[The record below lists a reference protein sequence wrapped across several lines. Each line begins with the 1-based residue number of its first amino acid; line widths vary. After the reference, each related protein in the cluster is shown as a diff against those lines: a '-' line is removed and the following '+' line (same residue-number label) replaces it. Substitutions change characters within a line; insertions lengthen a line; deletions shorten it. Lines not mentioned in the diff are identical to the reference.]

1 MIGDLCLLFNLPVA
15 PSRIEGIM
23 SNLFEIFP
31 PNHPV
36 FAGGRYLRAFDHL
49 HDIDH
54 FEHSIL
60 TYLGSLMPYDKGFVD
75 HPAFPSIATISRA
88 TKICE
93 STIRKKIRQLERKG
107 YVKVKAVRF
116 LNCQGRFQQ
125 SSNDYYLAPLA
136 FEFFADVMG
145 SRNHIIGIRKRVI
158 GDSFEGNSYP
168 IVPYS
173 PPSQL
178 ETVVAVAEQAA
189 PVVHAAPNS
198 PPKVP
203 TDNPDEPGSFSGRDI
218 FTMKGEV
225 DRIVAAWEEL
235 VKSPVSKGEKDRFFR
250 EYIRLRGNELYFMER
265 LLPIASDPYIASR
278 AKSINFLFSGLD
290 CAMKNRSDIVEKA
303 GLALMKAQTEE
314 ELEQLLIDIPGFI
327 KRTSRNFGEVSGAIV
342 SHLLQDPINKA
353 RQRLGLKTD
362 PGLPADGRQ
371 LRLEIESLLTTN
383 LSVPHKD
390 QLKTILDALP
400 RLSFGYCLEMFA
412 RFRSRMNAEASQ

>member
-1 MIGDLCLLFNLPVA
+1 
-15 PSRIEGIM
+15 M
-23 SNLFEIFP
+23 SNLFETFL

-60 TYLGSLMPYDKGFVD
+60 TYIGSLMPYDKGFVD

-93 STIRKKIRQLERKG
+93 STVRKKIRQLEKKG
-107 YVKVKAVRF
+107 YVRVKAMRF

-125 SSNDYYLAPLA
+125 GSNDYYLAPLA

-145 SRNHIIGIRKRVI
+145 SRNHIIGIRKRVV
-158 GDSFEGNSYP
+158 GDPFDGHSDP

-173 PPSQL
+173 TPSQPD
-178 ETVVAVAEQAA
+178 TVGAGPEQTA
-189 PVVHAAPNS
+189 PVARAAPNS
-198 PPKVP
+198 LPKVP

-235 VKSPVSKGEKDRFFR
+235 VKIPVSKGEKDRFFR
-250 EYIRLRGNELYFMER
+250 EYVRLRGNEIYFMER

-290 CAMKNRSDIVEKA
+290 CALKNKADIVEKA
-303 GLALMKAQTEE
+303 GLALMRAQTEK
-314 ELEQLLIDIPGFI
+314 ELGQVLDDIPDFI
-327 KRTSRNFGEVSGAIV
+327 KRTSRNFGEVSGTIV
-342 SHLLQDPINKA
+342 SHLLQDPINNAKK
-353 RQRLGLKTD
+353 RLGLNTD
-362 PGLPADGRQ
+362 PELPSDERR
-371 LRLEIESLLTTN
+371 LRLEIEMLLRRD
-383 LSVPHKD
+383 LSDPLRV

-412 RFRSRMNAEASQ
+412 RFRGRLNAEVLQ